1 MRKWFCI
8 HLPVFST
15 QSFAMLSLHGEF
27 PEEVAHEEAEA
38 ADFAALV
45 PPHTPIMLRVATA
58 FVGAVDAEDAAQE
71 AVIRAWRFW
80 PSLRDK
86 QAVRSWL
93 LSITVNVCHQ
103 WQRGEFGRHR
113 HLTQALPDDEHAQM
127 ATFAH
132 DPGASAHTAALD
144 LRHAIDQLERDL
156 RLVVILRYYC
166 ELDATET
173 GRILGIPAGT
183 VRSRLHRALERLRE
197 RLEGANDHNS
207 TPTQEGGSHA

>member
-1 MRKWFCI
+1 MRKWFGLY
-8 HLPVFST
+8 HPMFST
-15 QSFAMLSLHGEF
+15 QPFAMVSLHGDF
-27 PEEVAHEEAEA
+27 SGEVAHDETEA

-45 PPHTPIMLRVATA
+45 PPHTPIMLRVAA
-58 FVGAVDAEDAAQE
+58 AIVGSVDAEDAAQE

-103 WQRGEFGRHR
+103 WQRGEFGRRR
-113 HLTQALPDDEHAQM
+113 HLTQALPDDSDTQM

-132 DPGASAHTAALD
+132 DPGANAYAAALD
-144 LRHAIDQLERDL
+144 LRHAINQLERDL

-173 GRILGIPAGT
+173 GRILGIPTGT

-197 RLEGANDHNS
+197 RLNEASDQNS
-207 TPTQEGGSHA
+207 TPTQGGGSHV